1 MIDSK
6 IKGTWI
12 ADELENGDFG
22 YLTDLNGAPELP
34 ENFGNIWV
42 LKNLE
47 ILGILEIR
55 DILVIF

>member
-34 ENFGNIWV
+34 ENFGNIH
-42 LKNLE
+42 KYNYYMHN
-47 ILGILEIR
+47 I
-55 DILVIF
+55 IFIQK